1 MKRALISLMLMMFA
15 TAAAAQLYKWVDK
28 DGKVRYGDTPPPGVK
43 ATPLKGPSGS
53 ASAPSAATKG
63 EKDKG
68 EKDKLNPEAAFRKR
82 QEEAAKDRE
91 KQAKSQQEAAAKK
104 ENCVRAQEMLRSLES
119 GQRLARIDSK
129 GERYYLE
136 DADVAR
142 ETAKAREAMQQA
154 CS

>member
-53 ASAPSAATKG
+53 AAAPSAATKG

-68 EKDKLNPEAAFRKR
+68 EKDKLSPEAAFRKR
-82 QEEAAKDRE
+82 QEDAAKDRE
-91 KQAKSQQEAAAKK
+91 KQAKSEGEATAKK
-104 ENCVRAQEMLRSLES
+104 ENCTRAQEALRSLES

-142 ETAKAREAMQQA
+142 ETEKARQAMQQA